1 MLAAFCTRFAKP
13 LGLSKGMACELTAF
27 PPSDDLD
34 KILADRIKNKF
45 RPKVEQRKVNFKKV
59 KVEQNHITTD
69 LVELGGEYN
78 KFEAQNKTSDISLCS
93 FTRGPCSKEEPVTV
107 SLVFGENTNIGEIEF
122 VLAAQNFVIG
132 INYRL
137 LSDTLDDKDE
147 WKQAM

>member
-1 MLAAFCTRFAKP
+1 M
-13 LGLSKGMACELTAF
+13 
-27 PPSDDLD
+27 
-34 KILADRIKNKF
+34 
-45 RPKVEQRKVNFKKV
+45 
-59 KVEQNHITTD
+59 
-69 LVELGGEYN
+69 
-78 KFEAQNKTSDISLCS
+78 
-93 FTRGPCSKEEPVTV
+93 TV